1 MKTIFFL
8 AFSFAFVLSGFSQS
22 FVISD
27 LSTLSD
33 HVNVR
38 KGNNNTLNG
47 KYYEHIDGSP
57 FLKNEFQKGIVSV
70 NDTLSFKDVPLRYNI
85 FTDKI
90 EFKDRKDQV
99 LEINDQNQDYYFL
112 INQKHFKT
120 VDYIYDNAIKRG
132 VLEILVRGHIQLYKK
147 YQVEFE
153 PATKAIGFQDAQPD
167 RFVSKDAEYFLAVDN
182 EKPKEIKLNK
192 KDIFSQLKQFKADIE
207 KYAKAEKLNTKSEK
221 DLVQLLQ
228 YCNK

>member
-8 AFSFAFVLSGFSQS
+8 AFSFAFILSGFSQS

-38 KGNNNTLNG
+38 KGDNNALNG

-57 FLKNEFQKGIVSV
+57 FLNNEFQKGIVSV

-112 INQKHFKT
+112 INQKQFKT
-120 VDYIYDNAIKRG
+120 AEYIYENNTKRG
-132 VLEILVRGHIQLYKK
+132 VLEILVRGHVQLYKR
-147 YQVEFE
+147 YQVKFE

-167 RFVSKDAEYFLAVDN
+167 RFVSQDAEYFLAVDN
-182 EKPKEIKLNK
+182 EKPREIKLNK
-192 KDIFSQLKQFKADIE
+192 KDIFSQLEPFKADIE

-221 DLVQLLQ
+221 DLVQLVQ